1 MPGKRTTIYFDP
13 TLYRALR
20 FKAVESETSISAL
33 VNDAVADA
41 LGEDAIDLAIIEERR
56 NEPTIPYE
64 EFVRDMKRRGKL

>member
-1 MPGKRTTIYFDP
+1 MSGKRTTIYFDP

-20 FKAVESETSISAL
+20 FKAAENETSISAL

-56 NEPTIPYE
+56 NEPSIPFE
-64 EFVRDMKRRGKL
+64 DVVADMKRRGKL